1 MSHHPML
8 RLDIG
13 GAHHLAQ
20 DRKVAA
26 IAIGYLAVISSLLY
40 FCSDVVE
47 VVQGRFSTGQL
58 WLTLIAEA
66 SIPVFVIGFAVIRT
80 QRPLGW
86 VGDLS
91 AIVYAYAFLYF
102 TGTVVYALSNGTRDY
117 EVLTD
122 QLGLTMTA
130 HGAMMVVAGV
140 GFGCSVIHARLFPT
154 WTAVALM
161 IGVVLVALAQGLP
174 DGVQLIAAG
183 TRDVGFVGMGVAQ
196 IRSSMTPTIRPN
208 SRRVGQHAW

>member
-1 MSHHPML
+1 MSHHPLL
-8 RLDIG
+8 RLDAG
-13 GAHHLAQ
+13 GARQLDHH
-20 DRKVAA
+20 RTVAA
-26 IAIGYLAVISSLLY
+26 VTIGYLAVISSMLY
-40 FCSDVVE
+40 FVSDVVE

-66 SIPVFVIGFAVIRT
+66 TIPIFVIGFAVIRT

-91 AIVYAYAFLYF
+91 AVVYAYAFLYF
-102 TGTVVYALSNGTRDY
+102 TGTVVYALTNGTRDY
-117 EVLTD
+117 EVLTG

-130 HGAMMVVAGV
+130 HGVMMVVAGV

-154 WTAVALM
+154 WTAVAL
-161 IGVVLVALAQGLP
+161 IAGVVLVALAQGLP

-183 TRDVGFVGMGVAQ
+183 IRDVGFAGMGVAQ
-196 IRSSMTPTIRPN
+196 IRSAMTPKIRPK
-208 SRRVGQHAW
+208 SRPTH

>member
-1 MSHHPML
+1 ML
-8 RLDIG
+8 RLDIA
-13 GAHHLAQ
+13 GAHHAVPHR
-20 DRKVAA
+20 DAMA
-26 IAIGYLAVISSLLY
+26 MTIGYLAVIASVLY
-40 FCSDVVE
+40 FSSDVIE

-66 SIPVFVIGFAVIRT
+66 AVPFFVIGFAVTRT

-102 TGTVVYALSNGTRDY
+102 TGTVVYALTNGTRDY

-122 QLGLTMTA
+122 RLGLTMTM
-130 HGAMMVVAGV
+130 HGAMMLFAGI
-140 GFGCSVIHARLFPT
+140 GFACSVIHARLFPT
-154 WTAVALM
+154 WTAIALM
-161 IGVVLVALAQGLP
+161 VGVVLVALAQGMP

-183 TRDVGFVGMGVAQ
+183 TRDAAFVGMGLAQ
-196 IRSSMTPTIRPN
+196 IRSAAPPTIRPN
-208 SRRVGQHAW
+208 SARGHLLG

>member
-1 MSHHPML
+1 ML
-8 RLDIG
+8 RLDVG

-20 DRKVAA
+20 HRQVAA
-26 IAIGYLAVISSLLY
+26 AVIGYMAVVSSVLY
-40 FCSDVVE
+40 FFSDVVE
-47 VVQGRFSTGQL
+47 VLQGRFSTGQL

-66 SIPVFVIGFAVIRT
+66 TIPVFVIGFAVIRT

-102 TGTVVYALSNGTRDY
+102 TGTVVYALTNGTRDY

-122 QLGLTMTA
+122 RLGLTMTA
-130 HGAMMVVAGV
+130 HGVMMVVAGV
-140 GFGCSVIHARLFPT
+140 GFSCSVIHARLFPT
-154 WTAVALM
+154 WTAIALM
-161 IGVVLVALAQGLP
+161 VGVVLVALSQGLP
-174 DGVQLIAAG
+174 DGLQLVAAG
-183 TRDVGFVGMGVAQ
+183 TRDLGFVGMGVAQ
-196 IRSSMTPTIRPN
+196 IRSATTRTIKPD

>member
-1 MSHHPML
+1 M
-8 RLDIG
+8 
-13 GAHHLAQ
+13 
-20 DRKVAA
+20 
-26 IAIGYLAVISSLLY
+26 AVVSSMLY
-40 FCSDVVE
+40 FGSDVVE

-66 SIPVFVIGFAVIRT
+66 TIPVFVIGFAVIRT

-102 TGTVVYALSNGTRDY
+102 TGTVVYALTNGTRDY

-122 QLGLTMTA
+122 RLGLTMTA
-130 HGAMMVVAGV
+130 HGVMMVVAGV

-154 WTAVALM
+154 WTAIALM
-161 IGVVLVALAQGLP
+161 VGVVLVALSHQP
-174 DGVQLIAAG
+174 
-183 TRDVGFVGMGVAQ
+183 
-196 IRSSMTPTIRPN
+196 
-208 SRRVGQHAW
+208 SRRIVRPAVGGRGRHTSGSGALSTRRTSIGSRIGKPFGPGAADALAAISIARATVSTSISR

>member
-1 MSHHPML
+1 ML

-20 DRKVAA
+20 HRKIAA
-26 IAIGYLAVISSLLY
+26 MTIGYMAVVSSVLY

-66 SIPVFVIGFAVIRT
+66 TIPVFVIGFAVIRT

-91 AIVYAYAFLYF
+91 VIVYAYAFLYF
-102 TGTVVYALSNGTRDY
+102 TGTVVYALTNGTRDY
-117 EVLTD
+117 EVLTG

-130 HGAMMVVAGV
+130 HGVMMVVAGI
-140 GFGCSVIHARLFPT
+140 GFGCSVIRARLFPI

-161 IGVVLVALAQGLP
+161 AGVVLVALSQGLP
-174 DGVQLIAAG
+174 NGVQLIAAG
-183 TRDVGFVGMGVAQ
+183 TRDLGFVGMGVAQ
-196 IRSSMTPTIRPN
+196 IRSATASKIKPN

>member
-1 MSHHPML
+1 ML

-13 GAHHLAQ
+13 GARHVAQ
-20 DRKVAA
+20 HRPVAPA
-26 IAIGYLAVISSLLY
+26 VIGYMAVVSSMLY
-40 FCSDVVE
+40 FGSDVVE

-66 SIPVFVIGFAVIRT
+66 TIPVFVIGFAVIRT

-102 TGTVVYALSNGTRDY
+102 TGTVVYALTNGTRDY

-122 QLGLTMTA
+122 RLGLTMTA
-130 HGAMMVVAGV
+130 HGVMMVVAGV
-140 GFGCSVIHARLFPT
+140 GFSCSVIHARLFPT
-154 WTAVALM
+154 WTAIALM
-161 IGVVLVALAQGLP
+161 VGVVLVALSQGLP
-174 DGVQLIAAG
+174 DGVQLVAAG
-183 TRDVGFVGMGVAQ
+183 TRDLGFVGMGVAQ
-196 IRSSMTPTIRPN
+196 IRSTATRTIKPN
-208 SRRVGQHAW
+208 SLRRSH

>member
-1 MSHHPML
+1 ML
-8 RLDIG
+8 RLDVG

-20 DRKVAA
+20 HRQVAA
-26 IAIGYLAVISSLLY
+26 AVIGYMAVVSSVLY
-40 FCSDVVE
+40 FFSDVVE
-47 VVQGRFSTGQL
+47 VLQGRFSTGQL

-66 SIPVFVIGFAVIRT
+66 TIPVFVIGFAVIRT

-102 TGTVVYALSNGTRDY
+102 TGTVVYALTNGTRDY

-130 HGAMMVVAGV
+130 HGVMMVVAGV
-140 GFGCSVIHARLFPT
+140 GFGCSVIRARLFPT
-154 WTAVALM
+154 WTAIALM
-161 IGVVLVALAQGLP
+161 VGVVLVALSQGSP
-174 DGVQLIAAG
+174 DGVQLVAAG
-183 TRDVGFVGMGVAQ
+183 TRDLGFVGMGVAQ
-196 IRSSMTPTIRPN
+196 IRSATTRTIKPD

>member
-1 MSHHPML
+1 MSHHPTI
-8 RLDIG
+8 RFDIG
-13 GAHHLAQ
+13 GAHHVVP
-20 DRKVAA
+20 DRKAA
-26 IAIGYLAVISSLLY
+26 AMTIGYLVVISSLLY

-47 VVQGRFSTGQL
+47 VAQGGFSTGQL

-66 SIPVFVIGFAVIRT
+66 TIPVFVIGFAVTRT

-102 TGTVVYALSNGTRDY
+102 TGTVVYALTNGTKDY

-122 QLGLTMTA
+122 QLGLTLTA
-130 HGAMMVVAGV
+130 HGVMMVVAGI
-140 GFGCSVIHARLFPT
+140 GFGCSVIRARLFPT

-161 IGVVLVALAQGLP
+161 VGVVLVGLTQGLP
-174 DGVQLIAAG
+174 EGVQLIAAG

-196 IRSSMTPTIRPN
+196 IRSAAPRTIRPN
-208 SRRVGQHAW
+208 SRPDVQHAC

>member
-8 RLDIG
+8 RLDAG

-20 DRKVAA
+20 HRQVAA
-26 IAIGYLAVISSLLY
+26 AVIGYLAVVSSVLY
-40 FCSDVVE
+40 FFSDVVE
-47 VVQGRFSTGQL
+47 VLQGRFSTGQL

-66 SIPVFVIGFAVIRT
+66 TIPVFVIGFAVIRT

-102 TGTVVYALSNGTRDY
+102 TGTVVYALTNGTRDY

-122 QLGLTMTA
+122 RLGLTMTA
-130 HGAMMVVAGV
+130 HGVMMVVAGV
-140 GFGCSVIHARLFPT
+140 GFSCSVIHARLFPT
-154 WTAVALM
+154 WTAIALM
-161 IGVVLVALAQGLP
+161 VGVVLVALSQGLP
-174 DGVQLIAAG
+174 DGVQLVAAG
-183 TRDVGFVGMGVAQ
+183 TRDLGFVGMGVAQ
-196 IRSSMTPTIRPN
+196 IRSTATRTI
-208 SRRVGQHAW
+208 

>member
-1 MSHHPML
+1 M
-8 RLDIG
+8 
-13 GAHHLAQ
+13 
-20 DRKVAA
+20 
-26 IAIGYLAVISSLLY
+26 AVVSSMLY
-40 FCSDVVE
+40 FGSDVVE

-66 SIPVFVIGFAVIRT
+66 TIPVFVIGFAVIRT

-102 TGTVVYALSNGTRDY
+102 TRTVVYALTNGTRDY

-122 QLGLTMTA
+122 RLGLTMTA
-130 HGAMMVVAGV
+130 HGVMMVVAGV

-154 WTAVALM
+154 WTAIALM
-161 IGVVLVALAQGLP
+161 VGVVLVALSQGLP
-174 DGVQLIAAG
+174 DGVQLVAAG
-183 TRDVGFVGMGVAQ
+183 TRDLGFVGMGVAQ
-196 IRSSMTPTIRPN
+196 IRSTATRTIKPN
-208 SRRVGQHAW
+208 SRRVGKHTW

>member
-1 MSHHPML
+1 MSHHPTL
-8 RLDIG
+8 RLDVG
-13 GAHHLAQ
+13 GAHHVAQ
-20 DRKVAA
+20 HRQVAA
-26 IAIGYLAVISSLLY
+26 AVIGYMAVVSSVLY

-66 SIPVFVIGFAVIRT
+66 TIPIFVIGFAVIRA

-91 AIVYAYAFLYF
+91 VIVYAYAFLYF
-102 TGTVVYALSNGTRDY
+102 TGTVVYALTNGTRDY

-130 HGAMMVVAGV
+130 HGVMMVVAGV
-140 GFGCSVIHARLFPT
+140 GFGCSVIRARLFPT
-154 WTAVALM
+154 WTAIALM
-161 IGVVLVALAQGLP
+161 VGVVLVALSQGLP
-174 DGVQLIAAG
+174 DGVQLVAAG
-183 TRDVGFVGMGVAQ
+183 TRDFGFVGMGVAQ
-196 IRSSMTPTIRPN
+196 IRSTATRTIKPN